1 MNQREKRIALVGD
14 VVASREIHDRVAF
27 HDTLLTTLNELSQ
40 RNDDILSPYTLI
52 GDEIQAVYSGAD
64 ALFSD
69 AVSILSAIHPERMRF
84 SFGLGTL
91 VTAINPLQAT
101 EMDGPAF
108 HNARDG
114 VDELKEAGYLFNV
127 LGEDIG
133 RHSLVQHILFL
144 ISHNM
149 DRWNRNRLRTLAML
163 QRDLPV
169 KEIATELGISDKAVY
184 KTIDVGALELI
195 ISLFRDVQ
203 DILNTAIGK

>member
-14 VVASREIHDRVAF
+14 VVASREIRDRVAF

-64 ALFSD
+64 ALFAD
-69 AVSILSAIHPERMRF
+69 AVSILSAIHPDRMRF
-84 SFGLGTL
+84 SFGLGAL
-91 VTAINPLQAT
+91 VTPINPLQAT

-114 VDELKEAGYLFNV
+114 VDELKEAGHLFNV

-133 RHSLVQHILFL
+133 RHSLVQHTLFL

-149 DRWNRNRLRTLAML
+149 DSWNRNRLRTLAML
-163 QRDLPV
+163 QQDLPV
-169 KEIATELGISDKAVY
+169 KEIAKELHISDKAVY
-184 KTIDVGALELI
+184 KTMNVGALELI
-195 ISLFRDVQ
+195 MSLFRDVQ